1 MRLVSYK
8 PHLCMFL
15 IVGKPLKE
23 GFFYDI
29 REGRQSDIAKLSSVW
44 QPMANMGLDFASPS
58 KNDKKA
64 WEHIQKLYQVGIT
77 FHSCGCSG
85 PGYIPRDR
93 DALLAY
99 FKGIR
104 EGYEEQLKFFRSRT
118 EPASKAEIQRDNDK
132 NFYYICRIPSKLKSK
147 NGFVKNED
155 AIDFWI
161 GKIKEV
167 EEEIAKI

>member
-1 MRLVSYK
+1 MVSYK
-8 PHLCMFL
+8 PHYACFNCRKTFKRRL
-15 IVGKPLKE
+15 
-23 GFFYDI
+23 FYDI
-29 REGRQSDIAKLSSVW
+29 REGRQSDIAKCP
-44 QPMANMGLDFASPS
+44 QCGKPMANMGLDFASPS

-118 EPASKAEIQRDNDK
+118 EPASNAEIQRDNDK

-147 NGFVKNED
+147 NGFEKNED

-167 EEEIAKI
+167 EEKIAKI

>member
-1 MRLVSYK
+1 MCRYAMVSYK
-8 PHLCMFL
+8 PHYACFNCRKTFKRRL
-15 IVGKPLKE
+15 
-23 GFFYDI
+23 FYDI
-29 REGRQSDIAKLSSVW
+29 RK
-44 QPMANMGLDFASPS
+44 
-58 KNDKKA
+58 
-64 WEHIQKLYQVGIT
+64 
-77 FHSCGCSG
+77 G

-104 EGYEEQLKFFRSRT
+104 ESYEEQLKFFRNRT

-167 EEEIAKI
+167 EEKIAKI